1 MAPAPAPPTV
11 PSRAALLLSTLARS
25 ELPRRPRQQ
34 PPPWRSP
41 SSLSPVI
48 PRRRA
53 PREGELE
60 RSGGG
65 CAVLLRSLPGSGA
78 VLEEVELP

>member
-1 MAPAPAPPTV
+1 MAPAPPTV
-11 PSRAALLLSTLARS
+11 PSRAALLLSTLAGS
-25 ELPRRPRQQ
+25 KLPRRPRQ

-53 PREGELE
+53 PRVGELELE